1 MPPAGHPLFDAA
13 DRGSGQSGPVWF
25 PGGRFCALGLPRGVR
40 RRPRYHARM
49 PVERVDSLD
58 DKRLADYRHV
68 PDPEL
73 LRRGEIFVAEGR
85 LVVRA
90 LLAQPRFRVRS
101 VLLTET
107 AFASLADLIEPR
119 LSDLPVFIVP
129 AGAIETL
136 TGFNIHRGCLAI
148 GERPSS
154 IGVATLLAR
163 VPAAR
168 RLVALEGVGN
178 ADNIG
183 GIFRNVA
190 ALGAEAVVLGPGC
203 CDPLYRKAIRVSMGA
218 ALRVPFCHAASWPGD
233 LRTPR
238 EAGFVVAALTP
249 APGGLDIAA
258 FAGTLPPGAKVVLL
272 AGSEGEGLTAAALS
286 RADLA
291 VRIPMA
297 PGADSL
303 NVATAVAIALHR
315 LSPAEPRA

>member
-1 MPPAGHPLFDAA
+1 MFDAA
-13 DRGSGQSGPVWF
+13 DPSCGRSGPVWL
-25 PGGRFCALGLPRGVR
+25 PGGKFCALGLPQGVR
-40 RRPRYHARM
+40 RRPRYHSRM

-58 DKRLADYRHV
+58 DTRLADYRHV

-73 LRRGEIFVAEGR
+73 LRRGEVFVAEGR

-107 AFASLADLIEPR
+107 AFASLADVIDPR
-119 LSDLPVFIVP
+119 LSDLPVFVVP

-136 TGFNIHRGCLAI
+136 TGFDIHRGCLAI
-148 GERPSS
+148 GERPASC
-154 IGVATLLAR
+154 GVATLLAR
-163 VPAAR
+163 APAAM
-168 RLVALEGVGN
+168 RLVVLEGVGN

-183 GIFRNVA
+183 GIFRNAA
-190 ALGAEAVVLGPGC
+190 ALGAEAVILGPGC

-218 ALRVPFCHAASWPGD
+218 ALRVPFCWAEIWPGD
-233 LRTPR
+233 LRMLR

-249 APGGLDIAA
+249 AQDAVEIAA
-258 FAGTLPPGAKVVLL
+258 FAGTLPAGAKVALL
-272 AGSEGEGLTAAALS
+272 AGSEGGGLTAAALS

-303 NVATAVAIALHR
+303 NVATAVAIALHG